1 MADKIN
7 YCRKPAYNEYSMF
20 WCAAPLIKY
29 QKDCKF
35 HAKSSVS
42 SRCMHYR
49 RDINRHCDC
58 IEAQKDSVTPTDK
71 EKDMRLKSEKEKEER
86 EVKAVKAAKEAEAE
100 EEKAKEP
107 GEYPGAEQIKSFID
121 KLGKGKP

>member
-1 MADKIN
+1 MADVIN

-35 HAKSSVS
+35 YAKSSVAN
-42 SRCMHYR
+42 RCMHYR

-58 IEAQKDSVTPTDK
+58 IEAQKGAVTPTVK
-71 EKDMRLKSEKEKEER
+71 EKDMRLKSEKEKEKREEER
-86 EVKAVKAAKEAEAE
+86 EAKAAKKAE
-100 EEKAKEP
+100 EEKAKES
-107 GEYPGAEQIKSFID
+107 GKYPGAEQIKGFID
-121 KLGKGKP
+121 TIGKVKP